1 MKIGTI
7 TSTVATT
14 AVDNDRR
21 AVRQQ
26 STTTSTS
33 KVLDAG
39 DASAQVELSPEAA
52 MLSQAAQDP
61 AFDQAKVDRI
71 AQAIRD
77 GSFSVNPGAIADKL
91 LANAQEVLG
100 RSRPQH

>member
-14 AVDNDRR
+14 AIDSDRR
-21 AVRQQ
+21 TSSQQ
-26 STTTSTS
+26 SSTS
-33 KVLDAG
+33 SVSTALD
-39 DASAQVELSPEAA
+39 DESSTQVELSPEAT
-52 MLSQAAQDP
+52 MLSHASQDP
-61 AFDQAKVDRI
+61 SFDQAKVDRI

-77 GSFSVNPGAIADKL
+77 GSFSINPGAIADKL
-91 LANAQEVLG
+91 LSNAQEVLG

>member
-14 AVDNDRR
+14 AIDTDRR
-21 AVRQQ
+21 TATQQ
-26 STTTSTS
+26 TSTS
-33 KVLDAG
+33 SVSMPLD
-39 DASAQVELSPEAA
+39 DDSSTQVELSPEAT
-52 MLSQAAQDP
+52 MLSHASEDP
-61 AFDQAKVDRI
+61 SFDQAKVERI

-77 GSFSVNPGAIADKL
+77 GSFSINPGAIADKL

-100 RSRPQH
+100 RSQPQH

>member
-14 AVDNDRR
+14 AIDNDRR
-21 AVRQQ
+21 TAREQ
-26 STTTSTS
+26 STTSSTST
-33 KVLDAG
+33 VLG
-39 DASAQVELSPEAA
+39 DDSSTQVELSPEAT
-52 MLSQAAQDP
+52 MLAHASQDP
-61 AFDQAKVDRI
+61 SFDQAKVDRI

-77 GSFSVNPGAIADKL
+77 GNFSSNPGAIADKL

-100 RSRPQH
+100 RSQPQH

>member
-14 AVDNDRR
+14 AIDTDRR
-21 AVRQQ
+21 TATQQ
-26 STTTSTS
+26 SSTS
-33 KVLDAG
+33 SVSMPLD
-39 DASAQVELSPEAA
+39 DDSSTQVELSPEAT
-52 MLSQAAQDP
+52 MLSQASEDP
-61 AFDQAKVDRI
+61 SFDQAKVERI

-91 LANAQEVLG
+91 LSNAQEVLG

>member
-14 AVDNDRR
+14 AIDSDRR
-21 AVRQQ
+21 TSSQQ
-26 STTTSTS
+26 SSTS
-33 KVLDAG
+33 SVTTALD
-39 DASAQVELSPEAA
+39 DDSSTQVELSPEAT
-52 MLSQAAQDP
+52 MLSHASQDP
-61 AFDQAKVDRI
+61 SFDSAKVERI

-91 LANAQEVLG
+91 LSNAQEMLG
-100 RSRPQH
+100 RSQPQH

>member
-7 TSTVATT
+7 TSTAATT

-33 KVLDAG
+33 KVLDAD

>member
-14 AVDNDRR
+14 AIDSDRR
-21 AVRQQ
+21 TSTQQ
-26 STTTSTS
+26 SSTS
-33 KVLDAG
+33 SVSTQLD
-39 DASAQVELSPEAA
+39 DDSSTQVDLSPEAT
-52 MLSQAAQDP
+52 MLSHASQDP
-61 AFDQAKVDRI
+61 SFDQAKVERI

-77 GSFSVNPGAIADKL
+77 GSFSINPGAIADKL
-91 LANAQEVLG
+91 LSNAQEVLG

>member
-14 AVDNDRR
+14 AIDSDRR
-21 AVRQQ
+21 TSTQQ
-26 STTTSTS
+26 SSSSSVSTA
-33 KVLDAG
+33 LD
-39 DASAQVELSPEAA
+39 DDSSTQVELSPEAT
-52 MLSQAAQDP
+52 MLSHASQDP
-61 AFDQAKVDRI
+61 SFDQAKVERI

-77 GSFSVNPGAIADKL
+77 GSFSINPGAIADKL
-91 LANAQEVLG
+91 LSNAQEVLG